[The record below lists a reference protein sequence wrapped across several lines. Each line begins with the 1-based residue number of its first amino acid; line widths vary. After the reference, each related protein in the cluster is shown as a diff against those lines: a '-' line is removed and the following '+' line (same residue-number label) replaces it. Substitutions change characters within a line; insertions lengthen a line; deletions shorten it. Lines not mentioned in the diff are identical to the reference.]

1 MSFYTIQYKI
11 VVDLELSERLEIKRS
26 EKFIEKIMNRRLEK
40 LWFTSIMLNIFNLK
54 RGLSYGK
61 EYRKR

>member
-11 VVDLELSERLEIKRS
+11 AVNLELSEQPLEIKRS

-54 RGLSYGK
+54 RGL
-61 EYRKR
+61 